1 MSSPLVHVIDD
12 ETDLRSSVQ
21 QILVAAEF
29 RVETY
34 ENIDSWQRALEQAV
48 DWPDCVLVD
57 DLMPGKKGSLYL
69 SEIKAQCPLAYLV
82 MMTAYGSVDHA
93 VSAMKTGA
101 DDYLV
106 KPFRRD
112 ALVNLVRRGLQQQKL
127 ELGEGEID
135 TDAVLSALANPIRR
149 QILQHL
155 SQQQTLRFM
164 ALTRILDIED
174 HTKVNFHLKQLRSAE
189 LVAQSDDAGYQLTP
203 KGRKAFSVLRML
215 EAGADS

>member
-1 MSSPLVHVIDD
+1 MSNALIHVIDD
-12 ETDLRSSVQ
+12 EADLRSSVE
-21 QILVAAEF
+21 QILVAADF
-29 RVETY
+29 RVASF
-34 ENIDSWQRALEQAV
+34 DGLDAWQRAMEQAV
-48 DWPDCVLVD
+48 EWPDCVLVD

-69 SEIKAQCPLAYLV
+69 SEIKSQCPLTYLV

-127 ELGEGEID
+127 ELGEEEVD
-135 TDAVLSALANPIRR
+135 ADAVLSALANPIRR
-149 QILQHL
+149 QILLHL
-155 SQQQTLRFM
+155 SRQETLRFM
-164 ALTRILDIED
+164 ALTRILGVED

-189 LVAQSDDAGYQLTP
+189 LVAQDAEGAYRLTP
-203 KGRKAFSVLRML
+203 RGRKAFSVVRLL
-215 EAGADS
+215 ESGAGS